1 MSSSVSNLQLLN
13 NTEHRLKFKTGSDIN
28 NVKDAVLGELFLEK
42 PDPLTKGSVLPNK
55 HSLNLDA
62 SSNQYATISN
72 LELSG
77 AFTISMWVNWTSSFD
92 GAPYF
97 AMDPLFY
104 KDYESTSTTDISFNK
119 GNGNLRFSVYDR
131 NQTWGKGH
139 LQAQASFSPSFGTW
153 YHIMIT
159 YSGETNPSISNTGF
173 DTALKIFVDG
183 TELSS
188 AKHFEQDFDSKISA
202 SIKLVVR

>member
-139 LQAQASFSPSFGTW
+139 LQA
-153 YHIMIT
+153 
-159 YSGETNPSISNTGF
+159 
-173 DTALKIFVDG
+173 
-183 TELSS
+183 
-188 AKHFEQDFDSKISA
+188 
-202 SIKLVVR
+202 